1 MSTFQK
7 PDSSGQG
14 SIIGGSGWGTHIH
27 QSNDPLDPWY
37 SIKVENSN
45 EKPIKGY
52 GSFNDYV
59 DSLLPE
65 SLRRKSNG

>member
-1 MSTFQK
+1 MSTFQT

-37 SIKVENSN
+37 SIKI
-45 EKPIKGY
+45 EKTGERIKGY
-52 GSFNDYV
+52 GDFNSYV

-65 SLRRKSNG
+65 SMRRNSNG